1 MNRKNSKQQDGD
13 DDQDRKP
20 AAQPSASQPEW
31 RSVSMMPP
39 ASAVGSS
46 IPRPMSLGGAAF
58 RSANPDVIDKAS
70 FFTAATQPKLKAP
83 PATPTKG
90 AGEIQSNWSP
100 RQLRPVPAFYPLERS
115 SRFVEDDLT
124 VVVSRVSEANRL
136 LSIHAIYC
144 DETAT
149 ASLLTAE
156 NVEMQLSLWKTSGK
170 HDGIVVEIQR
180 RNGDS
185 LVFHRYSRAI
195 LDAAV
200 GELDIYEHIEQNGA
214 DLDVVYSKKVQ
225 RLLSLDT
232 SEDGGSETENAII
245 AIEIAHGLLMK
256 DRMDAR
262 QLGLESLCLLTDPK
276 KTGITTAL
284 IASRVVLLGTAQDA
298 DSPSP
303 EEGLMFDETPFQE
316 IRQTILSLIQLRR
329 IGEADEFEAQE
340 AETDE
345 EEHITILHNLALA
358 VLANAL
364 DAIENEDNYDD
375 SAPEDVPVRGRTE
388 TCESISERFLED
400 AKEISEDREI
410 LKTLISELGKA
421 NAKPH
426 NACLSA
432 KCIGSLC
439 RASDKARSRAKELG
453 AKTVVQTAL
462 DVGTRTHLK
471 LEKECDKVLKTL
483 NNTQNEN

>member
-1 MNRKNSKQQDGD
+1 MSL
-13 DDQDRKP
+13 
-20 AAQPSASQPEW
+20 SLSQSS
-31 RSVSMMPP
+31 SVSMMPP
-39 ASAVGSS
+39 SSSVGSS
-46 IPRPMSLGGAAF
+46 IPRPMSLGGATY
-58 RSANPDVIDKAS
+58 RSATSSDVIDKAS
-70 FFTAATQPKLKAP
+70 FFAAATQPKLKAP
-83 PATPTKG
+83 PAASASDVGDVK
-90 AGEIQSNWSP
+90 SNWSP

-115 SRFVEDDLT
+115 SRFVEDDVT
-124 VVVSRVSEANRL
+124 VVVSRISEANRL
-136 LSIHAIYC
+136 LSVHAIYC

-149 ASLLTAE
+149 ASLLTAD
-156 NVEMQLSLWKTSGK
+156 NVEMQLSLWKTTGK
-170 HDGIVVEIQR
+170 QDGIVIEIQR

-185 LVFHRYSRAI
+185 IVFHRYSRCI

-200 GELDIYEHIEQNGA
+200 GELDIYEHVNKNGA

-225 RLLSLDT
+225 RLLSLET
-232 SEDGGSETENAII
+232 SEDGGTETENAII

-276 KTGITTAL
+276 KTGITTAM
-284 IASRVVLLGTAQDA
+284 IASRVVLLGTTQDA
-298 DSPSP
+298 DSPAP

-329 IGEADEFEAQE
+329 IGEADEFEGHE
-340 AETDE
+340 NESEE
-345 EEHITILHNLALA
+345 EEHITVLHNLALA

-364 DAIENEDNYDD
+364 DAIENEDNFDD
-375 SAPEDVPVRGRTE
+375 STPEDIPVRGRTE

-400 AKEISEDREI
+400 AREITEDREI

-439 RASDKARSRAKELG
+439 RASDKARNRAKELG

-483 NNTQNEN
+483 TNTQTDN